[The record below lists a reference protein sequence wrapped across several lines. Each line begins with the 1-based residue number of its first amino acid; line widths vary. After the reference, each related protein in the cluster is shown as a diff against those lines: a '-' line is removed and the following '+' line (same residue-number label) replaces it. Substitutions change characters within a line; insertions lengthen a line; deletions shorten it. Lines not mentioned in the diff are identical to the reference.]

1 MKRIFMFI
9 AAVLMAASCKVVEA
23 DFNNPTTD
31 EYISRYCV
39 TLFSD
44 KVSEN
49 LEYFYNAY
57 YVARFVTGDAE
68 LKVSPEYDHI
78 RTRITG
84 SDGKYEFDYLQYEFQ
99 GNDFFAEGGI
109 CVISSGRWLSITIKN
124 IGIGQWTM
132 EVNDGTKFVFTVVEE
147 NAEGLVLDMSVSG
160 VKKEESEYTAPFE
173 AEGMEVDMRHKNIG
187 NMASKT
193 FFGTMEVSFLKAAQ
207 LLKTCSMTIGPGES
221 IRCTIVDHVAD

>member
-1 MKRIFMFI
+1 MFI

-57 YVARFVTGDAE
+57 YVARFVAGDAE
-68 LKVSPEYDHI
+68 LKVSPEYDYI

-99 GNDFFAEGGI
+99 GNGFFAEGGT
-109 CVISSGRWLSITIKN
+109 CVVSSGRWLSITIKN

-160 VKKEESEYTAPFE
+160 VKISPDLSIAKIYVSVFPSDKSEAVMSTLEENSRALRGEL
-173 AEGMEVDMRHKNIG
+173 G
-187 NMASKT
+187 SKVAKQLRIVPEIA
-193 FFGTMEVSFLKAAQ
+193 FYLDSSLDYVEHIEE
-207 LLKTCSMTIGPGES
+207 LLKK
-221 IRCTIVDHVAD
+221 